1 MATRDKIETGIRE
14 DKSIKEHTK
23 RTGVQSSGVPKMH
36 RRGPEVWS
44 CVGRD
49 Y

>member
-23 RTGVQSSGVPKMH
+23 ELEFRVPEFRRCIGEVQRSRVA
-36 RRGPEVWS
+36 
-44 CVGRD
+44 
-49 Y
+49 